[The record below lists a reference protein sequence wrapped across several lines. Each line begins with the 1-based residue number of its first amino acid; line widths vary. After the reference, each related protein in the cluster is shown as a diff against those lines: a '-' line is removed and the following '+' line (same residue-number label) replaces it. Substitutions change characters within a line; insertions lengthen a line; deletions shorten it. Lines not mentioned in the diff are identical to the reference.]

1 MNGDLQE
8 LYLKLTERLT
18 VIETKQQERH
28 EVNKSDIDA
37 LFNKLGKLD
46 DLQCQV
52 HSERMVWLDK
62 SVKCLG
68 GVLIVGSLITMALK
82 YWSS

>member
-8 LYLKLTERLT
+8 FYNGILERLT

-62 SVKCLG
+62 SVKCLW